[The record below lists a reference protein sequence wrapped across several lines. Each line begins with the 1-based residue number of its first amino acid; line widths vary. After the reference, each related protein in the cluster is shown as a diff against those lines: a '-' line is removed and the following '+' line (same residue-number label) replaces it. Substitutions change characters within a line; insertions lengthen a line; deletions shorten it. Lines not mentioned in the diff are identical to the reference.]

1 MDVFDRSNK
10 FEYKNGLNHNV
21 ATLLVLNRPTLWQ
34 HRSRNAIKSRSE
46 DSPSSFLTDELV
58 SAQAFSPFLRCQI
71 EKGKGGGGGAFFF
84 FSFHPLNF
92 GIERHSSIHPN
103 QMIHW
108 CLLLLP
114 RGRERKIQQCRF
126 YCLFFCFII
135 S

>member
-58 SAQAFSPFLRCQI
+58 SAQAFFPFPHCQI
-71 EKGKGGGGGAFFF
+71 EKEKGGGAFFF
-84 FSFHPLNF
+84 FFYFHPLNF
-92 GIERHSSIHPN
+92 VIERHSSIHP
-103 QMIHW
+103 I
-108 CLLLLP
+108 LT
-114 RGRERKIQQCRF
+114 R
-126 YCLFFCFII
+126 
-135 S
+135 